1 VKKSITKILSLCL
14 AAALCLSLC
23 GFIGTASAATY
34 QASTLS
40 ANTVTIKTGVKIYIV
55 TYDANGNEV
64 KTQYVPTD
72 VNGKEVAP
80 FIIEDVN
87 GGGTTYL
94 PIRAISK
101 IFGATDN
108 DIVWDSYLKNAYLAT
123 PKTALSVTNPN
134 KGTSTISYA
143 ETSVTAYSGVTLY
156 VDNVKF
162 VPTDASGKA
171 VANYLIEDANGGG
184 TTYFPVRAVTSVYMS
199 SLSNASSYIVWD
211 DTNKAVIIKS
221 PASASTSGD
230 TEDVDEDLI
239 SSDAIKTMIS
249 ELIAK
254 MKENMK
260 SYLLNPLSFFSTM
273 KDMLSAL
280 TSGETSGSSFLSTF
294 SSLFSSSKILDSFQS
309 IVSGSGFDFSDILS
323 QLGGSSGTMSTI
335 MQQFLS
341 SFTGGSSSS
350 TSLSGSGLI
359 QAAIAFFIFTRALD
373 WLF

>member
-1 VKKSITKILSLCL
+1 MKKSITKILSLCL

-23 GFIGTASAATY
+23 GFIGTASAANY

-55 TYDANGNEV
+55 TYDADGKEV

-101 IFGATDN
+101 IFGGTDN

-123 PKTALSVTNPN
+123 PKTDLTVTNPN
-134 KGTSTISYA
+134 KGTSTISYG

-162 VPTDASGKA
+162 VPTDANGKA

-184 TTYFPVRAVTSVYMS
+184 TTYFPVRAISNIYLSSV
-199 SLSNASSYIVWD
+199 SNASSYIVWD
-211 DTNKAVIIKS
+211 DANKAVIIKS
-221 PASASTSGD
+221 PVSADTSGD
-230 TEDVDEDLI
+230 TDDIDDGI
-239 SSDAIKTMIS
+239 SSDVIKTIIS
-249 ELIAK
+249 ELVAK

-260 SYLLNPLSFFSTM
+260 GYILNPLSFFTSFNE
-273 KDMLSAL
+273 MLSSFKSGD
-280 TSGETSGSSFLSTF
+280 TSDSSFLSSF
-294 SSLFSSSKILDSFQS
+294 SSLFSSSKILETLKSLAGDH
-309 IVSGSGFDFSDILS
+309 GCDFSDILS
-323 QLGGSSGTMSTI
+323 QLGGSSGAMSTI
-335 MQQFLS
+335 MQQFLA
-341 SFTGGSSSS
+341 SFTGDSDS
-350 TSLSGSGLI
+350 SLSGSGLI